1 MRSDEGNVF
10 ATHGQNFTERGF
22 SIKNYS
28 DVHMEEESLIAQRV
42 IYDAM
47 NSADVDP
54 GGFPITKETRQTS

>member
-1 MRSDEGNVF
+1 
-10 ATHGQNFTERGF
+10 
-22 SIKNYS
+22 
-28 DVHMEEESLIAQRV
+28 MEEESLIAQRV